1 MNCSPARAISSFEL
15 PEFSNTSRTFRLSF
29 WESRKAFLLPCP
41 NRADV
46 VSQPVMACSVITCIF
61 VPPIAFVMA
70 WISCTMGWDVRT
82 RVQTHFSCCL
92 RHKNDHKLASVNALV
107 AIELSASVC
116 LVRISGWCTQQLREE
131 WINWTTLAY
140 KQRWQHELWMYI
152 ILWFHLM
159 CVFWLYDTMY
169 ESVETVWDNWQC
181 IIRVVHEKVFWA
193 IVEVE
198 VFRRNRNLSSK
209 TTVENCHSSLFKER
223 QNHRQLTMTT
233 VVRTS

>member
-61 VPPIAFVMA
+61 VPPIAFV
-70 WISCTMGWDVRT
+70 IVHNGWDVRT

-140 KQRWQHELWMYI
+140 KQRWQHELLMYI
-152 ILWFHLM
+152 VSLISSYACLLTLWYH
-159 CVFWLYDTMY
+159 
-169 ESVETVWDNWQC
+169 VWIGWDC
-181 IIRVVHEKVFWA
+181 
-193 IVEVE
+193 
-198 VFRRNRNLSSK
+198 LG
-209 TTVENCHSSLFKER
+209 
-223 QNHRQLTMTT
+223 QLT
-233 VVRTS
+233 VHHPCCPWKGILSNCRLGFG